1 LALQVISFMTATPRR
16 RGRPADGHPSV
27 AIRESLQCAPPRLTF
42 GDATRRPGVARMPQL
57 RAATEPRRPP
67 AGYFSRL
74 IKGADMAFG
83 KLFKR
88 EDETREE
95 TEASEPGRTPE
106 ELEDKLEQGLEETFP
121 ASDTPSVTRE
131 PTKTKVGA
139 FTV

>member
-1 LALQVISFMTATPRR
+1 
-16 RGRPADGHPSV
+16 
-27 AIRESLQCAPPRLTF
+27 
-42 GDATRRPGVARMPQL
+42 
-57 RAATEPRRPP
+57 
-67 AGYFSRL
+67 
-74 IKGADMAFG
+74 MAFG